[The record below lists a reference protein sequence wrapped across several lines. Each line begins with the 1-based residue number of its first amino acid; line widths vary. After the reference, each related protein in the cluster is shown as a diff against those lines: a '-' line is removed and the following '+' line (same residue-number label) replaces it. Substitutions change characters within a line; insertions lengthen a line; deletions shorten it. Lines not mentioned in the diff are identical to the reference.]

1 MKFYLILAVAFG
13 VALGFPLPAGQI
25 VKYRVPTKFFTQSGE
40 TAQDGGGSN
49 SSSLYDFLSQIH
61 YGGAS
66 SMLLTNSVQSEDV
79 SQTDDSDAAALGAF
93 TDKSSNERPEVISV
107 NSSVHRVS
115 NYESVFT
122 RQATAT

>member
-1 MKFYLILAVAFG
+1 MKFWVLLAVAFE

-25 VKYRVPTKFFTQSGE
+25 VKYRVPTKFFTQPGE
-40 TAQDGGGSN
+40 TAQEGGG

-66 SMLLTNSVQSEDV
+66 GMLLTNSVQSEDV
-79 SQTDDSDAAALGAF
+79 SQTDSDAAVLGAF

-122 RQATAT
+122 RQATTT

>member
-1 MKFYLILAVAFG
+1 MKFCLILAIAFE

-25 VKYRVPTKFFTQSGE
+25 VKYRVPTKFFTQPGE
-40 TAQDGGGSN
+40 TAQEGGG

-79 SQTDDSDAAALGAF
+79 SQTADSDAAALGAF